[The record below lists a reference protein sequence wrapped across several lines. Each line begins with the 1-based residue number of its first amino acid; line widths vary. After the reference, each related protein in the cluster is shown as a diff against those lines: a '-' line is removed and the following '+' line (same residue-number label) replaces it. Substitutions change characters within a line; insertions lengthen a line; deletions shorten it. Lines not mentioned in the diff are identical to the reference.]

1 MSLATLH
8 TNAQRS
14 LASLRE
20 TQPRIAAR
28 LFHVDETLALEM
40 QAWIAAGN
48 ADAPIPST
56 FLVGNA
62 APCFALIGIA
72 ARKPALFWGALATI
86 PALPVLIAFHW
97 I

>member
-1 MSLATLH
+1 MSLEILH
-8 TNAQRS
+8 TKTRQS
-14 LASLRE
+14 LASLRK

-28 LFHVDETLALEM
+28 LFRVDEALAFEM

-56 FLVGNA
+56 FLLGNA

-72 ARKPALFWGALATI
+72 ARKPALFWGALVAV
-86 PALPVLIAFHW
+86 PALPVLLALHW